1 LGEEE
6 IEFETDSEFV
16 TTDEEA
22 EATIPTSPEKK
33 IDDFVDTIRATPSSK
48 NKLKTSSLPQKNS
61 PRSSLHHND
70 GRSGSNKKF
79 PFSDNIPDMVSV
91 PSFEGDSLFLDLDD
105 EDLSDRSKKRRKM
118 KKQQRKQKMKE
129 AMKRERQK
137 KKEQSRR
144 RRVNLY
150 SDSEESE
157 DSSSN
162 EEYGNTEE
170 TLELDLAAVELSRRE
185 AALNVQQSKQM
196 RTRLIA
202 ASVICFVGFGLLLFF
217 VLDPLGRRDDGN
229 PFGNGGEQRLLRRSS
244 RMKGV
249 FDV

>member
-1 LGEEE
+1 
-6 IEFETDSEFV
+6 
-16 TTDEEA
+16 
-22 EATIPTSPEKK
+22 
-33 IDDFVDTIRATPSSK
+33 
-48 NKLKTSSLPQKNS
+48 
-61 PRSSLHHND
+61 
-70 GRSGSNKKF
+70 
-79 PFSDNIPDMVSV
+79 
-91 PSFEGDSLFLDLDD
+91 
-105 EDLSDRSKKRRKM
+105 
-118 KKQQRKQKMKE
+118 MKE